1 MVTILNTPRDV
12 PGVQVGHNT
21 DEQNLTGTTVIL
33 FDDLALTAVEVRG
46 SAPGSLNTAML
57 EPGMAAQRV
66 DAIVLTGGSS
76 FGLRTADGVM
86 EGLRERGR
94 GIPFAGLTIP
104 LVAGA
109 VIFDLLQ
116 GNPVAPEAAA
126 GRAALDAA
134 APLSR
139 LVSGHVGVGTG
150 AGVGTSGG
158 PGSRRRGG
166 FGVAQVHLAFGS
178 VTAFVALN
186 ALGTTFTETV
196 ERGYPDPRIAFL
208 DGLDHAQ
215 VPEGQNTTLIA
226 VVTDIPCTH
235 DLLIRCCVAAHD
247 ALAREIVPAHTVADG
262 DIAFASSLHEGP
274 IDREHGM
281 ALTFATELAVEA
293 ALRNAAALTMPD
305 EADRGR
311 PAIVHRLREP

>member
-1 MVTILNTPRDV
+1 MVEVTVRIHSAPQDV
-12 PGVQVGHNT
+12 PGVQVGHYT
-21 DEQNLTGTTVIL
+21 DEENLTGTTVIL
-33 FDDLALTAVEVRG
+33 FDDLALTAMEVRG

-57 EPGMAAQRV
+57 EPGMAAQHV

-86 EGLRERGR
+86 DGLKERGR
-94 GIPFAGLTIP
+94 GVPFGGMTIP

-109 VIFDLLQ
+109 VIFDLMQ
-116 GNPVAPEAAA
+116 GNPVAPEPEA
-126 GRAALDAA
+126 GRIALDAA

-139 LVSGHVGVGTG
+139 LGSGHIGVGIG
-150 AGVGTSGG
+150 AGVGTAHG
-158 PGSRRRGG
+158 PGRRRRGG
-166 FGVAQVHLAFGS
+166 FGVAQVEVGFGS

-196 ERGYPDPRIAFL
+196 ERGHPDPRVAFIEQL
-208 DGLDHAQ
+208 GRTR
-215 VPEGQNTTLIA
+215 VPEGQNTTLIS

-235 DLLIRCCVAAHD
+235 HMLIRCCVAAHD
-247 ALAREIVPAHTVADG
+247 ALARVIVPAHTVADG
-262 DIAFASSLHEGP
+262 DIAFASTLREGP

-281 ALTFATELAVEA
+281 ALTFACELAVES

-305 EADRGR
+305 
-311 PAIVHRLREP
+311 